1 MKIILAIFTEKHKI
15 LINIKNIILMKTL
28 KELIKNVSY
37 AEVLNYIS
45 KHYRYAMG
53 GTKTLNIDNKQVLF
67 LDQKDIYR
75 GRGNKY
81 NTSIRYDEQIYSI
94 TSEQLEEYK
103 KLIGKKKY
111 DEQKNISLINKEFKQ
126 KQKRIFEAEK
136 KGVYSVYNNII
147 ELSESEQ
154 EIKNF
159 NPSKLA
165 KTLNISVSDA
175 ELLKSRGKTYVFAQK
190 LDNSEIIELYHADL
204 NNNSLNIH
212 VSKPT
217 EERIKEFKENHSNWL
232 NALYSHL
239 LGQTENKNHFVC

>member
-1 MKIILAIFTEKHKI
+1 METL
-15 LINIKNIILMKTL
+15 KNIISNITY
-28 KELIKNVSY
+28 IDI
-37 AEVLNYIS
+37 LNYIS
-45 KHYRYAMG
+45 RPYSFKMG
-53 GTKTLNIDNKQVLF
+53 GSKKLIVDNKQVLF

-81 NTSIRYDEQIYSI
+81 NTSIRYDEQIYNI

-111 DEQKNISLINKEFKQ
+111 EEQKQIFLINKEFKQ

-147 ELSESEQ
+147 ELSESERVF
-154 EIKNF
+154 NTF

-165 KTLNISVSDA
+165 KTLNISIADA
-175 ELLKSRGKTYVFAQK
+175 ELLKSSGKTYVFAQK
-190 LDNSEIIELYHADL
+190 LDSSEIIELYHADL
-204 NNNSLNIH
+204 SCNSLYIH

-217 EERIKEFKENHSNWL
+217 EERIKEFKANHPNWL
-232 NALYSHL
+232 NAPYSQL
-239 LGQTENKNHFVC
+239 LGQTKNKNHFVC

>member
-1 MKIILAIFTEKHKI
+1 MKK
-15 LINIKNIILMKTL
+15 L

-45 KHYRYAMG
+45 TPYFYKMG
-53 GTKTLNIDNKQVLF
+53 GTKTLIVDNKQVLF
-67 LDQKDIYR
+67 LEQKDIYR

-81 NTSIRYDEQIYSI
+81 NTSIRYDEQTYNI

-111 DEQKNISLINKEFKQ
+111 EEQKRLVLINKEFKQ
-126 KQKRIFEAEK
+126 KQKRIFEADK
-136 KGVYSVYNNII
+136 KGVYSIYNNII

-154 EIKNF
+154 EFNTF

-165 KTLNISVSDA
+165 ETLNINISDA
-175 ELLKSRGKTYVFAQK
+175 LLLKSSGKTYVFAKK

-204 NNNSLNIH
+204 SCNPLNIH

-217 EERIKEFKENHSNWL
+217 EERIKEFKENHSTWL
-232 NALYSHL
+232 NAPYSHL

>member
-1 MKIILAIFTEKHKI
+1 
-15 LINIKNIILMKTL
+15 MKTL

-45 KHYRYAMG
+45 KPYCYAMG
-53 GTKTLNIDNKQVLF
+53 GTKTLIIDNKQVLF
-67 LDQKDIYR
+67 LDQRDIYR
-75 GRGNKY
+75 GRESKY
-81 NTSIRYDEQIYSI
+81 NTSIRYDEQLYDI
-94 TSEQLEEYK
+94 TLNQLEKYK

-111 DEQKNISLINKEFKQ
+111 EEQKRLVLINKEFKQ
-126 KQKRIFEAEK
+126 KQKRIFEADK
-136 KGVYSVYNNII
+136 MGIYSIYNNII

-154 EIKNF
+154 KFNTF

-165 KTLNISVSDA
+165 KTLNISISDA
-175 ELLKSRGKTYVFAQK
+175 KLLRSIGKTYVFAQK

-217 EERIKEFKENHSNWL
+217 EERIKEFKENHSTWL
-232 NALYSHL
+232 NAPYSHL

>member
-1 MKIILAIFTEKHKI
+1 
-15 LINIKNIILMKTL
+15 MKTL

-45 KHYRYAMG
+45 TPYFCKMG
-53 GTKTLNIDNKQVLF
+53 GTKKLIVDNKQEFF

-81 NTSIRYDEQIYSI
+81 NTSIRYDEQIYDI
-94 TSEQLEEYK
+94 TLDQLEEYK

-111 DEQKNISLINKEFKQ
+111 DEQKRLVLINKEFKQ
-126 KQKRIFEAEK
+126 KQKRIFEADK
-136 KGVYSVYNNII
+136 MGIYSIYNNII
-147 ELSESEQ
+147 ELSESEK
-154 EIKNF
+154 EFKTF

-165 KTLNISVSDA
+165 KTLNISISDA

-204 NNNSLNIH
+204 NNNSLYIH

-217 EERIKEFKENHSNWL
+217 EERVNEFKANHPTWL
-232 NALYSHL
+232 NAPYSHL

>member
-1 MKIILAIFTEKHKI
+1 METL
-15 LINIKNIILMKTL
+15 KNIISNITY
-28 KELIKNVSY
+28 IDI
-37 AEVLNYIS
+37 LNYIS
-45 KHYRYAMG
+45 TPYCYAMG
-53 GTKTLNIDNKQVLF
+53 GTKTLIIDNKQVLF

-126 KQKRIFEAEK
+126 KQKRIFEADK

-147 ELSESEQ
+147 ELSESERVF
-154 EIKNF
+154 NTF

-165 KTLNISVSDA
+165 KTLNISISDA

-204 NNNSLNIH
+204 NNNSLYIH

-217 EERIKEFKENHSNWL
+217 EERIKEFKANHSNWL
-232 NALYSHL
+232 NAPYSHL

>member
-1 MKIILAIFTEKHKI
+1 
-15 LINIKNIILMKTL
+15 MKTL

-45 KHYRYAMG
+45 KPYCYAMG
-53 GTKTLNIDNKQVLF
+53 GTKKLIIDNNVVYFINEKNF
-67 LDQKDIYR
+67 YE

-81 NTSIRYDEQIYSI
+81 NLSIKHDEQVYSI

-111 DEQKNISLINKEFKQ
+111 EEQKQIVLINKEFKQ
-126 KQKRIFEAEK
+126 KQKRILEADK
-136 KGVYSVYNNII
+136 MGIYSIYNNII
-147 ELSESEQ
+147 ELSENES
-154 EIKNF
+154 IKKTF
-159 NPSKLA
+159 NAEKLA
-165 KTLNISVSDA
+165 KTLNIRIYDA

-204 NNNSLNIH
+204 NNNSLYIH

-232 NALYSHL
+232 NAPYSHL

>member
-1 MKIILAIFTEKHKI
+1 ME
-15 LINIKNIILMKTL
+15 TL

-45 KHYRYAMG
+45 KSYRYAMG
-53 GTKTLNIDNKQVLF
+53 GTKTLIIDNKQELF

-81 NTSIRYDEQIYSI
+81 NTSIRYDEQIYDL
-94 TSEQLEEYK
+94 TLKQLEEYK
-103 KLIGKKKY
+103 KEIGKKKY
-111 DEQKNISLINKEFKQ
+111 DEQKRLYLINKEFKQ
-126 KQKRIFEAEK
+126 KQKRIFEADK
-136 KGVYSVYNNII
+136 MGIYSIYRGVV

-154 EIKNF
+154 EFNTF

-165 KTLNISVSDA
+165 KTLNISISDA

-204 NNNSLNIH
+204 NNNSLYIH

-217 EERIKEFKENHSNWL
+217 DERIKEFKENHSTWL
-232 NALYSHL
+232 NAPYSHL